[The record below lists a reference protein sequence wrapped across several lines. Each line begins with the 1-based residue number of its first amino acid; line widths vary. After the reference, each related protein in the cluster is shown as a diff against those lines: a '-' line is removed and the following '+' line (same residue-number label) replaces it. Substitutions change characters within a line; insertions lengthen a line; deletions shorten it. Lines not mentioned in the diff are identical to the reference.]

1 MAFICLTIIGMTMV
15 APLSLYLDLKEGDNE

>member
-15 APLSLYLDLKEGDNE
+15 APLSLYLDLKEGNIE

>member
-1 MAFICLTIIGMTMV
+1 MAAVCLLIIGMTMA